1 LFLELYSLLEE
12 LGVSVKIK
20 SLPLV
25 IKQNDQSKF
34 EEEIKKI
41 LKKALIS
48 AHENSKNEVNE
59 LITNINNRCFALV
72 SDGRLWFR
80 VP

>member
-1 LFLELYSLLEE
+1 MNLKIALLPTSTTDVLPWYLMVACGLESHKLIPISSNTSFTEV
-12 LGVSVKIK
+12 GIK

-48 AHENSKNEVNE
+48 KK
-59 LITNINNRCFALV
+59 I
-72 SDGRLWFR
+72 
-80 VP
+80 